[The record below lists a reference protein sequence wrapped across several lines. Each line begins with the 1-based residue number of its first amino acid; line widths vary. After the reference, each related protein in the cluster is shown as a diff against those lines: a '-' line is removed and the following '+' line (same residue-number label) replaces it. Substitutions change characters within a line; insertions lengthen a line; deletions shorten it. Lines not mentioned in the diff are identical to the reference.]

1 MSRRT
6 EIEVGLTV
14 LIALVTVLWGVTWL
28 KEMSLTRSVTVW
40 HVNFPQTGGLGQ
52 SDEVQVNGIR
62 KGEVKHIDLV
72 GDHVIVDLALAHEV
86 HLTTDAHVAIRNV
99 GLMGDKVIAV
109 DLASTGQPRSPR
121 DTIQGIYELGIPEVV
136 ASLGGTF
143 TTIDSLATD
152 LGAIA
157 HELRGNGKLAAT
169 MENLQSTSEQLRDAI
184 RENRQQLKETVANA
198 SSVTKTMHELTTERA
213 DQYRQTLDAAE
224 RTAKNMEALSARLDS
239 LRVTAQAVTNKLDK
253 GDGTAAKL
261 INDRQLYEDMRTT
274 MKSMTD
280 LLEDFKKHP
289 KKYVNFHVF

>member
-14 LIALVTVLWGVTWL
+14 LVALVTVLWGVTWL
-28 KEMSLTRSVTVW
+28 KEMSLTRRLTVW
-40 HVNFPQTGGLGQ
+40 HVRFPQTGGLGQ

-62 KGEVKHIDLV
+62 KGDVKHIDLV

-86 HLTTDAHVAIRNV
+86 RLTTDSRVAIRNV

-109 DLASTGQPRSPR
+109 DLASAGPARSPR
-121 DTIQGIYELGIPEVV
+121 DTIEGIYELGIPEVV
-136 ASLGGTF
+136 ANLGGTF

-157 HELRGNGKLAAT
+157 HELRGNGQLAVT
-169 MENLQSTSEQLRDAI
+169 MENLRTTSEQLRDAI
-184 RENRQQLKETVANA
+184 HENRQQLRETVSNA
-198 SSVTKTMHELTTERA
+198 TSVTSTMRELTTERA

-224 RTAKNMEALSARLDS
+224 KTAKNMEALSARLDS
-239 LRVTAQAVTNKLDK
+239 LRVTAQAVTNKLDT
-253 GDGTAAKL
+253 GDGTAARL
-261 INDRQLYEDMRTT
+261 INDRQLYEDMRAT
-274 MKSMTD
+274 MKSMQD